1 VKTKTDEGEITM
13 LERII
18 EIMQDVCEIEDEIT
32 PQSRFVEDFGISSLE
47 MFRFIS
53 EIEEEFDVSIP
64 TRKLQG
70 IRTVADLMN
79 ELDK

>member
-1 VKTKTDEGEITM
+1 M

-32 PQSRFVEDFGISSLE
+32 LESRFVEDFGISSLE
-47 MFRFIS
+47 MFNLIT

-70 IRTVADLMN
+70 IRSVADLMN
-79 ELDK
+79 EIDK

>member
-1 VKTKTDEGEITM
+1 M

-18 EIMQDVCEIEDEIT
+18 EIMQDVFEIEDEIT
-32 PQSRFVEDFGISSLE
+32 LESRFVEDFGISSLE
-47 MFRFIS
+47 MFNLIT

-70 IRTVADLMN
+70 IRSVADLMN
-79 ELDK
+79 EIDK

>member
-1 VKTKTDEGEITM
+1 M
-13 LERII
+13 LDKVI
-18 EIMQDVCEIEDEIT
+18 EIMRDVCEIEDEIT
-32 PQSRFVEDFGISSLE
+32 LESRFVEDFGISSME
-47 MFRFIS
+47 MFKLIT

-70 IRTVADLMN
+70 IRVVADLIN

>member
-1 VKTKTDEGEITM
+1 M

-18 EIMQDVCEIEDEIT
+18 EIMRDVCEIEEEIT
-32 PQSRFVEDFGISSLE
+32 LQSRFIEDFGISSLE
-47 MFRFIS
+47 MFRLIT

-70 IRTVADLMN
+70 IRSVTDLMN
-79 ELDK
+79 ELTK

>member
-1 VKTKTDEGEITM
+1 M

-18 EIMQDVCEIEDEIT
+18 EIMRDVCEIEEEIT
-32 PQSRFVEDFGISSLE
+32 LQSRFIEDFGISSLE
-47 MFRFIS
+47 MFQLIT

-70 IRTVADLMN
+70 IRSVADLMN
-79 ELDK
+79 ELTK

>member
-1 VKTKTDEGEITM
+1 M

-18 EIMQDVCEIEDEIT
+18 EIMRDVCEIEDEIT
-32 PQSRFVEDFGISSLE
+32 LESRFVEDFGISSLE
-47 MFRFIS
+47 MFKLIT

-70 IRTVADLMN
+70 IRTVADLVH
-79 ELDK
+79 EADK

>member
-1 VKTKTDEGEITM
+1 M
-13 LERII
+13 LDKII

-32 PQSRFVEDFGISSLE
+32 PESRFVEDFGISSLE
-47 MFRFIS
+47 MFKLIT

-70 IRTVADLMN
+70 IRTVSDLMN
-79 ELDK
+79 EIEK

>member
-1 VKTKTDEGEITM
+1 M
-13 LERII
+13 LEKII
-18 EIMQDVCEIEDEIT
+18 EIMRDVCELEDEIT

-47 MFRFIS
+47 MFKLIT
-53 EIEEEFDVSIP
+53 EVEEEFNVSIP

>member
-1 VKTKTDEGEITM
+1 M
-13 LERII
+13 LEKII

-32 PQSRFVEDFGISSLE
+32 PESRFVEDFGISSLE
-47 MFRFIS
+47 MFKLIT

-70 IRTVADLMN
+70 IRTVFDLMN
-79 ELDK
+79 EIAK